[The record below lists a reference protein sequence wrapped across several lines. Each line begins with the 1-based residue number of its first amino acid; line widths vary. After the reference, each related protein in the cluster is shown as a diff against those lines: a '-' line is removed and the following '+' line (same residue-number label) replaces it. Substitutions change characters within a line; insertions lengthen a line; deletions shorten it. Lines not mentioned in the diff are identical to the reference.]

1 MGRATLAS
9 ALRRPASQ
17 YAKDPYFY
25 YAPDGTIAEQ
35 VKTLQQAAQNAKEEN
50 ELTDTFAGYVRLLNE
65 IASELSQ
72 LNADYRFANIPGFI
86 RGTSVRT

>member
-1 MGRATLAS
+1 VAWDVQRL
-9 ALRRPASQ
+9 LRLFRRPVSQ

-25 YAPDGTIAEQ
+25 YAPDGTISEQ

-65 IASELSQ
+65 IAK
-72 LNADYRFANIPGFI
+72 
-86 RGTSVRT
+86 